1 MRYNYQINIEC
12 ITDNIDNL
20 LDIEKYGSTL
30 KTFVSPR
37 KRSLYTILKREKSR
51 CLFTVSR
58 GEKRLKR
65 TIRSTRSQSS
75 TSIAAP
81 LSLSLSPL
89 CYTKDVA
96 IAAIDGGI
104 ATATATVASLPRT
117 PFTALLSVRCCLSS
131 AVGLLERAVRKLSI
145 SRANLKYLVSKRDE
159 FIEFIEESDQATGG
173 IHRWFRQLEL
183 VNM

>member
-1 MRYNYQINIEC
+1 MLIYCFKGGKKVEKNDQIYAKPE
-12 ITDNIDNL
+12 
-20 LDIEKYGSTL
+20 LDVDSG
-30 KTFVSPR
+30 P
-37 KRSLYTILKREKSR
+37 
-51 CLFTVSR
+51 
-58 GEKRLKR
+58 
-65 TIRSTRSQSS
+65 
-75 TSIAAP
+75 
-81 LSLSLSPL
+81 SLSLSPL